1 MFRDK
6 TTSVS
11 VLKSAHVTSPLLELD
26 VSARRV
32 LTSACISNLGDL
44 KFFVKLGQTAEH
56 LFLFLAKKEPQEFRM
71 NETFFRFLPARS
83 NPKECLTLRGFDF
96 TCKE

>member
-1 MFRDK
+1 M
-6 TTSVS
+6 
-11 VLKSAHVTSPLLELD
+11 
-26 VSARRV
+26 SARRV

-96 TCKE
+96 TYKE